1 MNVMTKCIG
10 IMALS
15 IILGALAVFLTCRYY
30 TAEALNENS
39 ETDLASMQ
47 KLVDSLFLDVQ
58 DKYLANAKA
67 LAGNLQI
74 IEAITSGNVNRLS
87 GLLKK
92 DQEDLGAGYITLADA
107 TGTVICRSYSDKKN
121 DSIANQQ
128 VIKHAMAGEATVYL
142 EPGTEMK
149 LALRAGA
156 PIRHDGKIIGVISIG
171 EDIAKHAFVDRIK
184 LLTGR
189 ECTIFNGETRIST
202 SIKTN
207 GQRAVNTQLNNP
219 PVSSA
224 VLGGQTVLR
233 DAVLFGTHYK
243 TCYWPLKE
251 SQSSGKIIGML
262 FLGQD
267 FSHLEKTMTHIT
279 NVSLLVTAAIVIVL
293 LTIAAFFFRTI
304 VVPLKKTVDF
314 AVATSKGSMD
324 EQLAIAP
331 RKDEIGDL
339 ANSLRTMVDAL
350 KKKIGEAQEA
360 TSQAEEKSRQAEDA
374 TRRAEAAAEEAQSA
388 KREGMLA
395 AADQLEGMVNA
406 ISAAATQLSAQIEQ
420 SDRSAAESA
429 SRLTSAATAMNE
441 MNATVQE
448 VAQNA
453 SAASSMSQQTRTNA
467 EEGEKILSGALQSI
481 DVVQKVSH
489 ELQNEMN
496 ALHTHTQDI
505 TRIMN
510 VISDI
515 ADQTNL
521 LALNAAIEAA
531 RAGEAG
537 RGFAVVADEVRKLAE
552 KTMTST
558 NDVSKAITA
567 IQGSAEQSVSKMG
580 EALSAVETATEQAR
594 QSGEALRQIVANIE
608 ESTDQVRAIATAS
621 EEQSAASEEINQSI
635 TQVND
640 MSSQTA
646 QAMNEA
652 NKAISDLAHQTERLS
667 ALIEEMKRA

>member
-15 IILGALAVFLTCRYY
+15 IIIGALAVFLTCRHYM
-30 TAEALNENS
+30 AESLSENS
-39 ETDLASMQ
+39 EADLASMQ
-47 KLVDSLFLDVQ
+47 KLVDGIFLDVQ
-58 DKYLANAKA
+58 DKYLSNAKA
-67 LAGNLQI
+67 MADDIQV
-74 IEAITSGNVNRLS
+74 IEDITSGNVNRLS
-87 GLLKK
+87 ALLKK
-92 DQEDLGAGYITLADA
+92 QQAELGAGYITLADA
-107 TGTVICRSYSDKKN
+107 TGKVICRSYSDKKN

-184 LLTGR
+184 QLTER
-189 ECTIFNGETRIST
+189 ECTVFLGETRVST
-202 SIKTN
+202 SIKNN
-207 GQRAVNTQLNNP
+207 GQRAVNTPLNNP

-224 VLGGQTVLR
+224 VLSGQVVIR
-233 DAVLFGTHYK
+233 DGLILGTHYK

-251 SQSSGKIIGML
+251 NRTSGKIIGML
-262 FLGQD
+262 FLGQN
-267 FSHLEKTMTHIT
+267 FAVLEKTLTHIT

-293 LTIAAFFFRTI
+293 LTIAGLFFRSI

-339 ANSLRTMVDAL
+339 ATSLRTMVDAL
-350 KKKIGEAQEA
+350 KKKIGEAEQA
-360 TSQAEEKSRQAEDA
+360 SAQAEEKSRQAEEA
-374 TRRAEAAAEEAQSA
+374 TRHAEAAAEEARKA
-388 KREGMLA
+388 KTEGMHA
-395 AADQLEGMVNA
+395 AADQLAGMVSA
-406 ISAAATQLSAQIEQ
+406 ISAAATELSAQIEQ

-489 ELQNEMN
+489 ELQSEMN

-567 IQGSAEQSVSKMG
+567 IQGSAEQSVNKMD

-594 QSGEALRQIVANIE
+594 QSGEALRQIVGNIE

-635 TQVND
+635 IQVND

-646 QAMNEA
+646 QAMDEA
-652 NKAISDLAHQTERLS
+652 NKAISELAHQTEKLS
-667 ALIEEMKRA
+667 SLIEEMKRA

>member
-1 MNVMTKCIG
+1 MRLSVQTKCIS
-10 IMALS
+10 IMAVS
-15 IILGALAVFLTCRYY
+15 IIIGAMAVFLSCRYY
-30 TAEALNENS
+30 TAESLNETNDES
-39 ETDLASMQ
+39 LAFAQ
-47 KLVDSLFLDVQ
+47 KVVDKLFTQRLMEYQRNV
-58 DKYLANAKA
+58 KAEAANTQ
-67 LAGNLQI
+67 L
-74 IEAITSGNVNRLS
+74 IEGIKSGNVNLLS
-87 GLLKK
+87 GLVKK
-92 DQEDLGAGYITLADA
+92 MEQDLDAGYITLTDA

-121 DSIANQQ
+121 DSVAKQQ
-128 VIKHAMAGEATVYL
+128 VVSHAMAGENTVYL
-142 EPGTEMK
+142 EPGNEMK
-149 LALRAGA
+149 FAIRAAA
-156 PIRHDGKIIGVISIG
+156 PIMHEGMLVGVLSMG
-171 EDIAKHAFVDRIK
+171 EDLAKHEFVDEIK
-184 LLTGR
+184 QLTGR
-189 ECTIFNGETRIST
+189 ECTIFSGETRVST

-243 TCYWPLKE
+243 TIYWPLKE
-251 SQSSGKIIGML
+251 SLSSGKVIGML

-331 RKDEIGDL
+331 RTDEIGDL
-339 ANSLRTMVDAL
+339 ATSLRTMVDAL
-350 KKKIGEAQEA
+350 KKKIGEAEQA
-360 TSQAEEKSRQAEDA
+360 SAQAEEKSRQAEEA
-374 TRRAEAAAEEAQSA
+374 TRHAEAAAEEARKA
-388 KREGMLA
+388 KSEGMHA
-395 AADQLEGMVNA
+395 AADQLAGMVSA
-406 ISAAATQLSAQIEQ
+406 ISAAATELSAQIEQ

-489 ELQNEMN
+489 ELQSEMN

-505 TRIMN
+505 
-510 VISDI
+510 
-515 ADQTNL
+515 
-521 LALNAAIEAA
+521 
-531 RAGEAG
+531 
-537 RGFAVVADEVRKLAE
+537 
-552 KTMTST
+552 
-558 NDVSKAITA
+558 
-567 IQGSAEQSVSKMG
+567 
-580 EALSAVETATEQAR
+580 
-594 QSGEALRQIVANIE
+594 
-608 ESTDQVRAIATAS
+608 
-621 EEQSAASEEINQSI
+621 
-635 TQVND
+635 
-640 MSSQTA
+640 
-646 QAMNEA
+646 
-652 NKAISDLAHQTERLS
+652 
-667 ALIEEMKRA
+667 